1 MIKSVEVDPILPR
14 AKGASGIKGSTS
26 IDRVAHKNGTQYL
39 ADLLKIREAYV
50 QDVKENR
57 LKGEGRHQVGTNYHQ

>member
-26 IDRVAHKNGTQYL
+26 IDRVAHKNGSQYL

-50 QDVKENR
+50 RDVKEN
-57 LKGEGRHQVGTNYHQ
+57 Y